1 MQKYS
6 IGFLPDSFGSPRT
19 QLCVL
24 QLCGPLRS
32 DKRAL
37 SKTQQAKFMEQP
49 KAGGIILIKEGDRV
63 KNRYNSTP
71 GQEVYT

>member
-1 MQKYS
+1 
-6 IGFLPDSFGSPRT
+6 
-19 QLCVL
+19 
-24 QLCGPLRS
+24 
-32 DKRAL
+32 
-37 SKTQQAKFMEQP
+37 MEQP